1 MDGAHGGDDEKEETV
16 GGEDQDVDV
25 EDSTS
30 VVINED
36 EGLATGSGNYD
47 EKGSGSVN
55 GGGGGGGGGDGRS
68 GGSERIEPEREL
80 SPIEDFFPVPPPSAS
95 ASHEGLVTEPYIH
108 LLLKFKAS
116 RSLVPFFFI
125 IPFVDWEFLLFKN
138 LGW

>member
-55 GGGGGGGGGDGRS
+55 GGGGGGDGRS
-68 GGSERIEPEREL
+68 GGSERIEPGREL

-95 ASHEGLVTEPYIH
+95 ASREGLVMGTLH
-108 LLLKFKAS
+108 TS
-116 RSLVPFFFI
+116 FI
-125 IPFVDWEFLLFKN
+125 EI
-138 LGW
+138 